1 MGFDSALPD
10 SLASGLGASSQD
22 EARLRRAF
30 VQHYPGVW
38 RFLRRLGVARDRVD
52 DAVQHVFLIM
62 LEAIPRI
69 VPGCERAFL
78 YATAIR
84 VAHGVRR
91 RPQREIATLEVDRES
106 SLPSPD
112 ELTDQ
117 KRAREMLDRLLECID
132 LDTRAVFVLFE
143 IEGFTV
149 PEIADLLK
157 VPLGTAASRL
167 RRSREQFRALVE
179 ECSRPPVPAPPAPP
193 PKLGS
198 FRPAPLSSAPP
209 PGSLPLQ

>member
-10 SLASGLGASSQD
+10 SLASGLGVSGQD

-30 VQHYPGVW
+30 VQHYAGIW

-52 DAVQHVFLIM
+52 DAAQHTFLIL

-78 YATAIR
+78 YSTAIR
-84 VAHGVRR
+84 VAHGLRR
-91 RPQREIATLEVDRES
+91 RPEREIVAVELDRAS
-106 SLPSPD
+106 PLPSPD

-117 KRAREMLDRLLECID
+117 KRARELLDRLLERID

-157 VPLGTAASRL
+157 IPLGTAASRL
-167 RRSREQFRALVE
+167 RRSREQFRALIE
-179 ECSRPPVPAPPAPP
+179 ACSPAAPA
-193 PKLGS
+193 
-198 FRPAPLSSAPP
+198 SSRKP
-209 PGSLPLQ
+209 

>member
-10 SLASGLGASSQD
+10 SLASELGASAQD
-22 EARLRRAF
+22 EPRLRRAF
-30 VQHYPGVW
+30 VQHYAGVW
-38 RFLRRLGVARDRVD
+38 RFLRRLGVAKDRID
-52 DAVQHVFLIM
+52 DAAQHVFLIM

-84 VAHGVRR
+84 VAHGLRR
-91 RPQREIATLEVDRES
+91 RPQREIVTVEVDRES
-106 SLPSPD
+106 SLPAPD

-117 KRAREMLDRLLECID
+117 KRAREMLDRLLERID

-179 ECSRPPVPAPPAPP
+179 ACARPPSRP
-193 PKLGS
+193 
-198 FRPAPLSSAPP
+198 SSRQP
-209 PGSLPLQ
+209 

>member
-10 SLASGLGASSQD
+10 SLASGLGVSGQD
-22 EARLRRAF
+22 EARLRSAF
-30 VQHYPGVW
+30 VQHYAGIW

-52 DAVQHVFLIM
+52 DAAQHTFLIM
-62 LEAIPRI
+62 LEAILRI

-78 YATAIR
+78 YSTAIR
-84 VAHGVRR
+84 VAHGLRR
-91 RPQREIATLEVDRES
+91 RPEREIAAVELDGAS
-106 SLPSPD
+106 PLPSPD
-112 ELTDQ
+112 ELADQ
-117 KRAREMLDRLLECID
+117 KRAREMLDRLLERLD

-179 ECSRPPVPAPPAPP
+179 ACSRPAAPP
-193 PKLGS
+193 
-198 FRPAPLSSAPP
+198 SSRQP
-209 PGSLPLQ
+209 

>member
-52 DAVQHVFLIM
+52 DAAQHVFLIM

-193 PKLGS
+193 PS
-198 FRPAPLSSAPP
+198 SRRP
-209 PGSLPLQ
+209 

>member
-10 SLASGLGASSQD
+10 SLASGLGVSGQD

-30 VQHYPGVW
+30 VQHYAGIW

-52 DAVQHVFLIM
+52 DAAQHTFLIM

-78 YATAIR
+78 YSTAIR
-84 VAHGVRR
+84 VAHGLRR
-91 RPQREIATLEVDRES
+91 RPEREIAAIELDS
-106 SLPSPD
+106 ASPLPSPD
-112 ELTDQ
+112 ELADQ
-117 KRAREMLDRLLECID
+117 KRAREMLDRLLERID

-179 ECSRPPVPAPPAPP
+179 ACSRPAAPP
-193 PKLGS
+193 PP
-198 FRPAPLSSAPP
+198 RQP
-209 PGSLPLQ
+209 

>member
-1 MGFDSALPD
+1 M
-10 SLASGLGASSQD
+10 
-22 EARLRRAF
+22 
-30 VQHYPGVW
+30 QHYAGVW

-52 DAVQHVFLIM
+52 DAAQHAFLVM

-78 YATAIR
+78 YSTAVRI
-84 VAHGVRR
+84 AHGLRR
-91 RPQREIATLEVDRES
+91 RPEREIATVDVDGAS
-106 SLPSPD
+106 PLPSPD

-117 KRAREMLDRLLECID
+117 KRAREMLDRLLEHID
-132 LDTRAVFVLFE
+132 LDARAVFVLFE

-179 ECSRPPVPAPPAPP
+179 ACSQPASRSPSRQP
-193 PKLGS
+193 
-198 FRPAPLSSAPP
+198 
-209 PGSLPLQ
+209 